1 MLTGPLGSVPP
12 GFIALVMIF
21 LAMPV
26 GFPYRSEKSAKI
38 LQSFTMAGVQSIDF
52 LGAFLVLAA
61 SILSVSAL
69 EEGGTEY
76 PWKSSVVLS
85 LLCLSV
91 ILWVLFF
98 LWQKV
103 LSGRADAREPIL
115 PWRLLTDRFTM
126 GFLL

>member
-1 MLTGPLGSVPP
+1 
-12 GFIALVMIF
+12 MIF

-26 GFPYRSEKSAKI
+26 GFPYRTEQSDKIFKS
-38 LQSFTMAGVQSIDF
+38 FNMAGVRNIDF

-61 SILSVSAL
+61 SILFVSAL

-91 ILWVLFF
+91 ILWILFF

-103 LSGRADAREPIL
+103 ASGRGNAREPIL

>member
-1 MLTGPLGSVPP
+1 
-12 GFIALVMIF
+12 MIF

-26 GFPYRSEKSAKI
+26 SYPYRSEKSDKT
-38 LQSFTMAGVQSIDF
+38 LQAFNMAGVKRIDF

-61 SILSVSAL
+61 SILFVSAL

-76 PWKSSVVLS
+76 PWKSVVVLS

-91 ILWVLFF
+91 VLWILFF
-98 LWQKV
+98 FWQKV
-103 LSGRADAREPIL
+103 ASGRGDANEPIL

>member
-1 MLTGPLGSVPP
+1 
-12 GFIALVMIF
+12 MIF

-26 GFPYRSEKSAKI
+26 GFPYQSERSDRVFI
-38 LQSFTMAGVQSIDF
+38 SFNMTGVRSIDF

-61 SILSVSAL
+61 SVLFVSAL

-91 ILWVLFF
+91 VLWILFF

-103 LSGRADAREPIL
+103 ASDRGDAREPIL
-115 PWRLLTDRFTM
+115 PWRLLTNRFTM

>member
-1 MLTGPLGSVPP
+1 
-12 GFIALVMIF
+12 MIF
-21 LAMPV
+21 LALPV
-26 GFPYRSEKSAKI
+26 GFPHHAEKSAKI
-38 LQSFTMAGVQSIDF
+38 LRSFNMTGVRSIDF

-61 SILSVSAL
+61 SILFVSAL

-91 ILWVLFF
+91 VLWVLFF

-103 LSGRADAREPIL
+103 LSGRGDAREPIL

-126 GFLL
+126 GYLL

>member
-1 MLTGPLGSVPP
+1 
-12 GFIALVMIF
+12 MIF
-21 LAMPV
+21 VAMPV
-26 GFPYRSEKSAKI
+26 GFPYRSEKSDKI
-38 LQSFTMAGVQSIDF
+38 LQSFNMAGVRRIDF

-61 SILSVSAL
+61 SILFVSAL

-91 ILWVLFF
+91 VLWVLFF
-98 LWQKV
+98 FWQKV
-103 LSGRADAREPIL
+103 ASGRGDAHEPIL

-126 GFLL
+126 GFML

>member
-1 MLTGPLGSVPP
+1 MKVFGSVPL

-26 GFPYRSEKSAKI
+26 GFPYRSEKSDKL
-38 LQSFTMAGVQSIDF
+38 LQSFNMAGVRNIDF

-61 SILSVSAL
+61 SILFVSAL

-91 ILWVLFF
+91 VLWVLFF

-103 LSGRADAREPIL
+103 ASGRGDAHEPIL

-126 GFLL
+126 AFML